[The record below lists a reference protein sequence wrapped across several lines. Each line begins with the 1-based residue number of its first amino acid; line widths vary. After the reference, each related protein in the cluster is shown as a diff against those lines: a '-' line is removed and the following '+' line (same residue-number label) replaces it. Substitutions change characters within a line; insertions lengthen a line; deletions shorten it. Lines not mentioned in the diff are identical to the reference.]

1 MVTNLVRWQP
11 FTELMSLRQAM
22 DKLFEDSFFTPF
34 RLIGATDTAL
44 AAPIDVYHTDKD
56 VVVKAAL
63 PGVKPEDVDIN
74 VTGDTL
80 SIRGETKA
88 EENVKREDYLY
99 HEHRYSAFRRSVTLP
114 SGLDTDKSKASLED
128 GILTLTIPKSAKI
141 KPKSIKVKAKG
152 AIKDKTE
159 GKK

>member
-1 MVTNLVRWQP
+1 MVTNLVSWQP

-22 DKLFEDSFFTPF
+22 DRLFEDSFFTPF
-34 RLIGATDTAL
+34 RLIGTTDNGL
-44 AAPIDVYHTDKD
+44 AAPIDVYHTDND
-56 VVVKAAL
+56 VVVRAAL

-80 SIRGETKA
+80 SIRGETKS
-88 EENVKREDYLY
+88 EEKVKREDYLY
-99 HEHRYSAFRRSVTLP
+99 HEHRYGAFHRSVTLP

-152 AIKDKTE
+152 AIKDKAE